1 MFSSDVQWSI
11 SHRLRLFI
19 CILAF
24 SYEHT
29 YHVEVSILAS
39 PPHMLE
45 SFLAVVALAQIEGK
59 FILSAANFAKN
70 IIVSFPFEEC
80 VTDAR
85 MAIICGV
92 VKRRP
97 LSVVL
102 GIDVRSML

>member
-1 MFSSDVQWSI
+1 MFVS
-11 SHRLRLFI
+11 
-19 CILAF
+19 ILAL
-24 SYEHT
+24 SYKHA
-29 YHVEVSILAS
+29 YHVEVSVLAS

-45 SFLAVVALAQIEGK
+45 SFLAVVAFAQIEGK

-70 IIVSFPFEEC
+70 IIVSFPFEEG
-80 VTDAR
+80 VTDTR